1 MNELRERIVNYVPYD
16 EQEESD
22 KKYILKFIDTF
33 DDVLTRKNIFG
44 HFCSSAFVVNK
55 NRSKV
60 LMIYHNI
67 YNSWAWPGGHAD
79 GESDLLGVA
88 MREVMEETGIK
99 NLKPLSK
106 DFYAIDVLPVK
117 SHIKRGKFVS
127 SHIHLNAT
135 YIFEADENEELL
147 SRISNCA
154 SDSIRKNIKA
164 TKNNYNDLKTLLI
177 QDVSHYVV
185 SETGR
190 KPLILPVF
198 LEIKK

>member
-55 NRSKV
+55 
-60 LMIYHNI
+60 
-67 YNSWAWPGGHAD
+67 
-79 GESDLLGVA
+79 
-88 MREVMEETGIK
+88 
-99 NLKPLSK
+99 PLSK

-147 SRISNCA
+147 
-154 SDSIRKNIKA
+154 IKEDENSGVNWIDIDKMVSSSSEDHMKKVYA
-164 TKNNYNDLKTLLI
+164 KLVDKLKEGDYN
-177 QDVSHYVV
+177 
-185 SETGR
+185 
-190 KPLILPVF
+190 
-198 LEIKK
+198 

>member
-1 MNELRERIVNYVPYD
+1 MTREDSIRQIENYAPFN
-16 EQEESD
+16 EQEEKD
-22 KKYILKFIDTF
+22 KALILGWISNNENAFSRENTVAHIT
-33 DDVLTRKNIFG
+33 
-44 HFCSSAFVVNK
+44 SSAWVVNK
-55 NRSKV
+55 DRSKV
-60 LMIYHNI
+60 LMVYHNI

-147 SRISNCA
+147 
-154 SDSIRKNIKA
+154 IKEDENSGVNWIDIDKMVSSSSEDHMKKVYA
-164 TKNNYNDLKTLLI
+164 KLVDKLKEGDYN
-177 QDVSHYVV
+177 
-185 SETGR
+185 
-190 KPLILPVF
+190 
-198 LEIKK
+198 

>member
-1 MNELRERIVNYVPYD
+1 MTQQKLIASIEQYQPYNVQEEMDKSLILEWIKNNNNAFLRENTVAHM
-16 EQEESD
+16 
-22 KKYILKFIDTF
+22 TA
-33 DDVLTRKNIFG
+33 
-44 HFCSSAFVVNK
+44 SAWVVNAD
-55 NRSKV
+55 RSKV
-60 LMIYHNI
+60 LMVYHNI

-135 YIFEADENEELL
+135 YIFEADENE
-147 SRISNCA
+147 
-154 SDSIRKNIKA
+154 K
-164 TKNNYNDLKTLLI
+164 LLI
-177 QDVSHYVV
+177 KEDENSGVNWIDIDKMVSSS
-185 SETGR
+185 SEDHM
-190 KPLILPVF
+190 
-198 LEIKK
+198 KKVYAKLVDKLKEGDYN

>member
-1 MNELRERIVNYVPYD
+1 MNELRERIVNYIPYD

-22 KKYILKFIDTF
+22 KEYILKFIDTF

-88 MREVMEETGIK
+88 MREVMEET
-99 NLKPLSK
+99 
-106 DFYAIDVLPVK
+106 AIDVLPVK

-135 YIFEADENEELL
+135 YIFEADENE
-147 SRISNCA
+147 
-154 SDSIRKNIKA
+154 K
-164 TKNNYNDLKTLLI
+164 LLI
-177 QDVSHYVV
+177 KEDENSGVNWIDIDKMVSSS
-185 SETGR
+185 SEDHM
-190 KPLILPVF
+190 
-198 LEIKK
+198 KKVYAKLVDKLKEGDYN

>member
-1 MNELRERIVNYVPYD
+1 
-16 EQEESD
+16 
-22 KKYILKFIDTF
+22 
-33 DDVLTRKNIFG
+33 
-44 HFCSSAFVVNK
+44 
-55 NRSKV
+55 
-60 LMIYHNI
+60 MIYHNI

-99 NLKPLSK
+99 NLKLLSK

-147 SRISNCA
+147 
-154 SDSIRKNIKA
+154 IKEDENSGVNWIDIDKMVSSSSEDHMKKVYA
-164 TKNNYNDLKTLLI
+164 KLVDKLKEGDYN
-177 QDVSHYVV
+177 
-185 SETGR
+185 
-190 KPLILPVF
+190 
-198 LEIKK
+198 

>member
-22 KKYILKFIDTF
+22 KEYILKFIDTF

-135 YIFEADENEELL
+135 YIFEADENE
-147 SRISNCA
+147 
-154 SDSIRKNIKA
+154 K
-164 TKNNYNDLKTLLI
+164 LLI
-177 QDVSHYVV
+177 KEDENSGVNWIDIDKMVSSS
-185 SETGR
+185 SEGHM
-190 KPLILPVF
+190 
-198 LEIKK
+198 KKVYAKLVDKLKEGDYN

>member
-22 KKYILKFIDTF
+22 KEYILKFIDTF

-147 SRISNCA
+147 IKEDENSGVNWIDIDKMVSSLQDNKLNKDLQKAIKDERYEDA
-154 SDSIRKNIKA
+154 AKIR
-164 TKNNYNDLKTLLI
+164 D
-177 QDVSHYVV
+177 
-185 SETGR
+185 
-190 KPLILPVF
+190 
-198 LEIKK
+198 EIKKLQ

>member
-1 MNELRERIVNYVPYD
+1 M
-16 EQEESD
+16 
-22 KKYILKFIDTF
+22 DTF

-44 HFCSSAFVVNK
+44 HFCSSAFVINK
-55 NRSKV
+55 DRSKV

-88 MREVMEETGIK
+88 TREVMEETGIK

-135 YIFEADENEELL
+135 YIFEADENE
-147 SRISNCA
+147 
-154 SDSIRKNIKA
+154 K
-164 TKNNYNDLKTLLI
+164 LLI
-177 QDVSHYVV
+177 KEDENSGVNWIDIDKMVSSS
-185 SETGR
+185 SEDHM
-190 KPLILPVF
+190 
-198 LEIKK
+198 KKVYAKLVDKLKEGDYN